1 MNAPPRPTPVDR
13 ELIALAVVVAV
24 SFWTDENMV
33 VWLDR
38 ARALE
43 PRATLG
49 LPRHGPVLEQLSRC
63 AATRD
68 GGPEHARARR
78 ELQVAL
84 HRFFSREIGSADA

>member
-1 MNAPPRPTPVDR
+1 MNAPARPTPVDR
-13 ELIALAVVVAV
+13 ELIAVAIVVAV

-38 ARALE
+38 ASALE
-43 PRATLG
+43 PKATAG
-49 LPRHGPVLEQLSRC
+49 VPRHGPVFEALWRC

-78 ELQVAL
+78 DLQVAL
-84 HRFFSREIGSADA
+84 HRFFSREIGSAGA